1 MNGDV
6 QNVNPPLSP
15 LSLSPSIRDDVA
27 GSGPAPGPGW
37 SAQQQRSEEN
47 INLNQHQHLPPSPS
61 LPGIS
66 ASAHLLGTGEAG
78 VMLEVEEH
86 CDVVIMCCPA
96 VLLWAGPVS
105 LQSVSGSVSI
115 MELCSNI
122 RPSLN
127 NILRPRSRH
136 T

>member
-6 QNVNPPLSP
+6 QSVNPPLSPLSP

-47 INLNQHQHLPPSPS
+47 INLNQHQHLPPSPC

-66 ASAHLLGTGEAG
+66 ASAHLLGRL
-78 VMLEVEEH
+78 VLEVGEH
-86 CDVVIMCCPA
+86 CDVVITCCPA
-96 VLLWAGPVS
+96 VLLWASPVS